1 MLAFTFPGQGSQRP
15 GMGRTWLEHPS
26 WEVVGEASAVAGRDI
41 GHLLV
46 EADQD
51 ELTLTANAQLTTFV
65 LGLVVLDAIER
76 LGIEPTLCAGH
87 SLGEYSALVAA
98 GAKPRAPMDG
108 AWIDEIAVK
117 DVSLHGMELASA
129 LAYAEKERWLADSRT
144 RKDWIYLT
152 RIGEIIAKQ
161 SGI

>member
-1 MLAFTFPGQGSQRP
+1 MVQQILLTVRCKVGEKAAKALAEAFEIEYDAAWRPTPDEAHPSPVSQRLIEE
-15 GMGRTWLEHPS
+15 GDRLLT
-26 WEVVGEASAVAGRDI
+26 GENAYNARVD
-41 GHLLV
+41 HL
-46 EADQD
+46 
-51 ELTLTANAQLTTFV
+51 NA
-65 LGLVVLDAIER
+65 IR
-76 LGIEPTLCAGH
+76 LLQ
-87 SLGEYSALVAA
+87 ALVAA

-144 RKDWIYLT
+144 RKDLIYLT